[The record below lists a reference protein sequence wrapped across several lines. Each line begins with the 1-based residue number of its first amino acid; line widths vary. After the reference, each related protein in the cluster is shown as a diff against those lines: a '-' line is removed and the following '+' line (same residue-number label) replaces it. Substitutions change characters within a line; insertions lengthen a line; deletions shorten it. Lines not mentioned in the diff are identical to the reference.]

1 MFINEQNGAQ
11 MWSKMLKENFDVKD
25 NEKLN
30 WVSQYAAIHEIHE
43 SALGVNAGHMGMQVP
58 GAGVNPLY
66 ATPLNTTGMGNPYA
80 PQNVNTMSTAPAADG
95 NLWNQTVGSG
105 DIPVSTLP
113 MALNIALMTIGL
125 ELVPVVPAKGPWVML
140 SYMDF
145 PYAGGKLGR
154 VNETAFDGKGEK
166 GSGNDNKPI
175 YVKIQNLPLAKI
187 QELREGMKKDNTKVK
202 VVEVNGIAIGTFLDF
217 GRMDGAPLVKVWDIK
232 EDGTACASFEEET
245 AEVIDALQNYNEKK
259 WNMSLREIFEK
270 VEEDAAPT
278 VKIGTVTIQSQ
289 IDGDPDATPAV
300 PATPVKIRPDFVQ
313 TAVDLVDG
321 FANFATGK
329 KEAMTR
335 AQNETGTGNVIGL
348 RLFSKWVQVGAYEV
362 TGTVTRQQLQDLP
375 LYGVDAVGKVMEAL
389 QNEITQHINQRILE
403 RVFALGVTNAAQQ
416 KVYQGVDLNL
426 WMGKMDNTLDK
437 MIAPGKYVDIYG
449 VDQATDAW
457 KVTNS
462 EANTS
467 AENLATR
474 QRRIASRVLAAANL
488 IQTVGRRGRATWI
501 VTNTMIA
508 TALQDVSG
516 YVVAP
521 MVNNMA
527 QDGSQNLYLGGTLAG
542 LKVYVDPYMNWDDCR
557 ICVGRKGDANS
568 PGVVFMPYIL
578 ADTVSITAEGTMA
591 PKMLVNS
598 RYAIAEIGFY
608 PESQYYT
615 FCVGS
620 EFGLI

>member
-1 MFINEQNGAQ
+1 MFLTEQNGAQ

-43 SALGVNAGHMGMQVP
+43 SALGVNAGHAGSQVP
-58 GAGVNPLY
+58 GSGVNPLY
-66 ATPLNTTGMGNPYA
+66 ATPLNTIGMGNPYA
-80 PQNVNTMSTAPAADG
+80 PQNVNTMSTAPHADG
-95 NLWNQTVGSG
+95 NLWNQQVGSG

-154 VNETAFDGKGEK
+154 VNETSFDGKGDREE
-166 GSGNDNKPI
+166 NKPI
-175 YVKIQNLPLAKI
+175 YVKIQGMKLEKI
-187 QELREGMKKDNTKVK
+187 QALRDAIKEAKAKEGDVVK
-202 VVEVNGIAIGTFLDF
+202 VNKVQIGTFLGF
-217 GRMDGAPLVKVWDIK
+217 GRMDGAPLVKVWNDNDDFK
-232 EDGTACASFEEET
+232 ANLGD
-245 AEVIDALQNYNEKK
+245 K
-259 WNMSLREIFEK
+259 SLREVFEDSE
-270 VEEDAAPT
+270 VPGAPT
-278 VKIGTVTIQSQ
+278 VQVGTADEITL
-289 IDGDPDATPAV
+289 DKA
-300 PATPVKIRPDFVQ
+300 IRPDFVQ
-313 TAVDLVDG
+313 TSVDLVDG

-348 RLFSKWVQVGAYEV
+348 RLFSKWVQVGSYEV

-375 LYGVDAVGKVMEAL
+375 LYGVDAVGKVMEQL

-426 WMGKMDNTLDK
+426 WMGKKETTLDQMVAK
-437 MIAPGKYVDIYG
+437 NKYVDIYG
-449 VDQATDAW
+449 ADQATAAW
-457 KVTNS
+457 GVANS
-462 EANTS
+462 EVNTS

-578 ADTVSITAEGTMA
+578 ADSVSITAEGTMA

-598 RYAIAEIGFY
+598 RFAIAEIGFY
-608 PESQYYT
+608 PETQYYT
-615 FCVGS
+615 FVVGS

>member
-1 MFINEQNGAQ
+1 MFLTEQNGAQ

-43 SALGVNAGHMGMQVP
+43 SALGVNAGHAGSQVP
-58 GAGVNPLY
+58 GSGVNPLY

-80 PQNVNTMSTAPAADG
+80 PQNVNTMSTAPHADG
-95 NLWNQTVGSG
+95 NLWNQQVGSG

-154 VNETAFDGKGEK
+154 VNETAFDGKGEN
-166 GSGNDNKPI
+166 GENKPI
-175 YVKIQNLPLAKI
+175 YVKIQGMKLEKI
-187 QELREGMKKDNTKVK
+187 QALRKAGVKEGDVVK
-202 VVEVNGIAIGTFLDF
+202 VNGKKIGSFLGF
-217 GRMDGAPLVKVWDIK
+217 GRMDGAPLVKVWD
-232 EDGTACASFEEET
+232 GEEN
-245 AEVIDALQNYNEKK
+245 ADLKDI
-259 WNMSLREIFEK
+259 SLREVFETLEAEK
-270 VEEDAAPT
+270 TGPT
-278 VKIGTVTIQSQ
+278 VKVDETLVELK
-289 IDGDPDATPAV
+289 DA
-300 PATPVKIRPDFVQ
+300 IRPDFVQ
-313 TAVDLVDG
+313 TSVDLVDG

-348 RLFSKWVQVGAYEV
+348 RLFSKWVQVGSYEV

-375 LYGVDAVGKVMEAL
+375 LYGVDAVGKVMEQL

-426 WMGKMDNTLDK
+426 WMGTTNKKLSEMVAKD
-437 MIAPGKYVDIYG
+437 KYVDIYG

-457 KVTNS
+457 IVANS
-462 EANTS
+462 EVNTS

-578 ADTVSITAEGTMA
+578 ADSVSITAEGTMA

-598 RYAIAEIGFY
+598 RFAIAEIGFY
-608 PESQYYT
+608 PETQYYT
-615 FCVGS
+615 FVVGS

>member
-1 MFINEQNGAQ
+1 MFLTEQNGAQ

-43 SALGVNAGHMGMQVP
+43 SALGVNAGHAGSQVP
-58 GAGVNPLY
+58 GSGVNPLY
-66 ATPLNTTGMGNPYA
+66 ATPLNTIGMGNPYA
-80 PQNVNTMSTAPAADG
+80 PQNVNTMSTAPHADG
-95 NLWNQTVGSG
+95 NLWNQQAGSG

-154 VNETAFDGKGEK
+154 VNETSFDGKGDREE
-166 GSGNDNKPI
+166 NKPI
-175 YVKIQNLPLAKI
+175 YVKIQGMPLELIKK
-187 QELREGMKKDNTKVK
+187 LREQKAGVGKPVTLKDSTQ
-202 VVEVNGIAIGTFLDF
+202 IGTFLGF
-217 GRMDGAPLVKVWDIK
+217 GRMDGAPLVKVWDDNTDLGDK
-232 EDGTACASFEEET
+232 
-245 AEVIDALQNYNEKK
+245 
-259 WNMSLREIFEK
+259 SLREVFDE
-270 VEEDAAPT
+270 AAGET
-278 VKIGTVTIQSQ
+278 VSIGGVSIELK
-289 IDGDPDATPAV
+289 GENNA
-300 PATPVKIRPDFVQ
+300 PVKIRPDFVQ
-313 TAVDLVDG
+313 TSVDLVDG

-348 RLFSKWVQVGAYEV
+348 RLFSKWVQVGSYEV

-375 LYGVDAVGKVMEAL
+375 LYGVDAVGKVMEQL

-416 KVYQGVDLNL
+416 KVYQDVDLNL
-426 WMGKMDNTLDK
+426 WMGKLDNTLDK

-449 VDQATDAW
+449 NDHATPNW
-457 KVTNS
+457 HVVNS
-462 EANTS
+462 EVNTS
-467 AENLATR
+467 AENLSTR

-527 QDGSQNLYLGGTLAG
+527 QDGSQNLYLGGTIAG

-578 ADTVSITAEGTMA
+578 ADSVSITAEGTMA

-598 RYAIAEIGFY
+598 RFAIAEIGFY
-608 PESQYYT
+608 PETQYYT
-615 FCVGS
+615 FVVGS

>member
-1 MFINEQNGAQ
+1 MFLTEQNGAQ

-30 WVSQYAAIHEIHE
+30 WVSQYAANHEIHE
-43 SALGVNAGHMGMQVP
+43 SALGVNAGHANSIVP
-58 GAGVNPLY
+58 GSGVNPLY

-80 PQNVNTMSTAPAADG
+80 PQNVNTMSTAPGADG

-154 VNETAFDGKGEK
+154 VNETSFDGKGKE
-166 GSGNDNKPI
+166 GNENKPI

-187 QELREGMKKDNTKVK
+187 QELRNNIKEKGVKEGDTVT
-202 VVEVNGIAIGTFLDF
+202 IGDATVGSFMGF
-217 GRMDGAPLVKVWDIK
+217 GRMDGAPLVKVWDDK
-232 EDGTACASFEEET
+232 TDLKT
-245 AEVIDALQNYNEKK
+245 AEGQDR
-259 WNMSLREIFEK
+259 SLREVFEEAAGKSIVIGDSKDENKNATIDLK
-270 VEEDAAPT
+270 VTGEDNKDVA
-278 VKIGTVTIQSQ
+278 I
-289 IDGDPDATPAV
+289 
-300 PATPVKIRPDFVQ
+300 KIRPDFVQ
-313 TAVDLVDG
+313 TSVDLVDG

-348 RLFSKWVQVGAYEV
+348 RLFSKWVQVGSYEV

-375 LYGVDAVGKVMEAL
+375 LYGVDAVGKVMEQL

-426 WMGKMDNTLDK
+426 WMGKLDNTLDK

-449 VDQATDAW
+449 NDHATPNW
-457 KVTNS
+457 HVVNS
-462 EANTS
+462 EVNTS
-467 AENLATR
+467 AENLSTR

-527 QDGSQNLYLGGTLAG
+527 QDGSQNLYLGGTIAG

-578 ADTVSITAEGTMA
+578 ADSVSITAEGTMS

-598 RYAIAEIGFY
+598 RFAIAEIGFY
-608 PESQYYT
+608 PETQYYT
-615 FCVGS
+615 FVVGS

>member
-1 MFINEQNGAQ
+1 
-11 MWSKMLKENFDVKD
+11 
-25 NEKLN
+25 
-30 WVSQYAAIHEIHE
+30 
-43 SALGVNAGHMGMQVP
+43 
-58 GAGVNPLY
+58 
-66 ATPLNTTGMGNPYA
+66 
-80 PQNVNTMSTAPAADG
+80 
-95 NLWNQTVGSG
+95 
-105 DIPVSTLP
+105 
-113 MALNIALMTIGL
+113 
-125 ELVPVVPAKGPWVML
+125 
-140 SYMDF
+140 MDF

-154 VNETAFDGKGEK
+154 VNETSFDGKGDREE
-166 GSGNDNKPI
+166 NKPI
-175 YVKIQNLPLAKI
+175 YVKIQGMKLEKI
-187 QELREGMKKDNTKVK
+187 QALRDAMKKAKAAEGDVVK
-202 VVEVNGIAIGTFLDF
+202 VNKVQIGTFLGF
-217 GRMDGAPLVKVWDIK
+217 GRMDGAPLVKVWNDNDDFK
-232 EDGTACASFEEET
+232 ANLGD
-245 AEVIDALQNYNEKK
+245 K
-259 WNMSLREIFEK
+259 SLREVFEDSE
-270 VEEDAAPT
+270 VPGAPT
-278 VKIGTVTIQSQ
+278 VQVGTANEIAL
-289 IDGDPDATPAV
+289 DKA
-300 PATPVKIRPDFVQ
+300 IRPDFVQ
-313 TAVDLVDG
+313 TSVDLVDG

-348 RLFSKWVQVGAYEV
+348 RLFSKWVQVGSYEV

-375 LYGVDAVGKVMEAL
+375 LYGVDAVGKVMEQL

-426 WMGKMDNTLDK
+426 WMGKTETTLDK
-437 MIAPGKYVDIYG
+437 MVAKDKYVDIYG
-449 VDQATDAW
+449 HDQASDAW
-457 KVTNS
+457 KVANS
-462 EANTS
+462 EVNTS

-578 ADTVSITAEGTMA
+578 ADSVSITAEGTMA

-598 RYAIAEIGFY
+598 RFAIAEIGFY
-608 PESQYYT
+608 PETQYYT
-615 FCVGS
+615 FVVGS